1 MNRKSVR
8 RLTDEG
14 STHLKLVLVGTFF
27 FDYFH
32 ILSKNFYEEYYHDS
46 FQLEIIVNI
55 FEINITLF
63 YFILF
68 FKKIKGES
76 NVGKSSLVERYVNN
90 QFKQY
95 QESTIGG
102 N

>member
-1 MNRKSVR
+1 
-8 RLTDEG
+8 
-14 STHLKLVLVGTFF
+14 LVLSSLIIFISF
-27 FDYFH
+27 Q
-32 ILSKNFYEEYYHDS
+32 KKFYEEYYHDS
-46 FQLEIIVNI
+46 FQLEIVVNI

-63 YFILF
+63 YFILFYF